1 MTTGYKII
9 SSKKLIIE
17 YHSGKLTIDDV
28 IELKKKVF
36 NDSNFRTN
44 FNVLMDGRYADFS
57 GDEIAMLKYI
67 QFMNDNKKFIK
78 KRNVA
83 ILTSKPKEFVIA
95 TLFDIN
101 KGNLPINSKVFST
114 LKASLF
120 WIDLPVEEYNS
131 VKEVLSDLKGN

>member
-1 MTTGYKII
+1 MITRYKII

-17 YHSGKLTIDDV
+17 YYCGKLTIDDV
-28 IELKKKVF
+28 IELNKKVF

-131 VKEVLSDLKGN
+131 VKEVLSDLKRN